1 MTNHQTIT
9 ATARAEEINALT
21 VARAEAQGLG
31 LYGLLVTDPVH
42 WAEYGVHTGADLDH
56 YLAYSDYVETYKEV
70 RNIKP
75 RWMRISDHTVEE
87 FEAMTADLRAE
98 AEGIARREREE
109 EARYAELTAC
119 EPLRVKFPAFDLPAR

>member
-31 LYGLLVTDPVH
+31 LYGLLVTDPAH

-75 RWMRISDHTVEE
+75 RWMQPGDRTAAEWSQMSKDLWESYDNE
-87 FEAMTADLRAE
+87 RQWEA
-98 AEGIARREREE
+98 
-109 EARYAELTAC
+109 
-119 EPLRVKFPAFDLPAR
+119 V

>member
-1 MTNHQTIT
+1 MKNSENIT

-21 VARAEAQGLG
+21 TARAEAEGLG
-31 LYGLLVTDPVH
+31 FYGLLVTDAAH
-42 WAEYGVHTGADLDH
+42 WAECGVHTGADLDL
-56 YLAYSDYVETYKEV
+56 YLAYCDYVETYKEV

-75 RWMRISDHTVEE
+75 RWVRIADHTVEE

-98 AEGIARREREE
+98 LEELARREREE

-119 EPLRVKFPAFDLPAR
+119 EPLRVKFPAFDFTAR

>member
-1 MTNHQTIT
+1 MKNSENIT

-21 VARAEAQGLG
+21 VARAEAEGLG
-31 LYGLLVTDPVH
+31 FYGLLVTDAAH

-75 RWMRISDHTVEE
+75 RWMRIWDHTVEE

-98 AEGIARREREE
+98 AEELARREREE
-109 EARYAELTAC
+109 DARYAELTAC
-119 EPLRVKFPAFDLPAR
+119 EPLRVKFPAFDFTAR

>member
-1 MTNHQTIT
+1 MKNSENIT

-21 VARAEAQGLG
+21 VARAEAEGLG
-31 LYGLLVTDPVH
+31 FYGLLVTDAAH

-56 YLAYSDYVETYKEV
+56 YLAYSDYVETYKEA

-98 AEGIARREREE
+98 LEGIARREREE
-109 EARYAELTAC
+109 DARYAELTAC
-119 EPLRVKFPAFDLPAR
+119 EPLRVKFPAFEWSAR

>member
-1 MTNHQTIT
+1 MKNSENIT
-9 ATARAEEINALT
+9 ATARAEEINAAT
-21 VARAEAQGLG
+21 IARAEAEGLG
-31 LYGLLVTDPVH
+31 FYGLLVTDAAH

-98 AEGIARREREE
+98 LEGIARREREE
-109 EARYAELTAC
+109 DARYAELTAC
-119 EPLRVKFPAFDLPAR
+119 EPLRVKFPAFEWSAR

>member
-1 MTNHQTIT
+1 MKNSENIT
-9 ATARAEEINALT
+9 ATARAEEINAAT
-21 VARAEAQGLG
+21 IARAEAEGLG
-31 LYGLLVTDPVH
+31 FYGLLVTDAAH

-98 AEGIARREREE
+98 GEELARREREE
-109 EARYAELTAC
+109 DARYAELTAC
-119 EPLRVKFPAFDLPAR
+119 EPLRVKFPAFEWSAR